1 MIKEMINNMLGEYS
15 KFIQIQDDGTVKVF
29 VPEDV
34 NNPSME
40 NATELTLSKNEAIGL
55 MGLVTQP
62 KQYEVCD
69 SSNNCRIIFEK
80 DPDFDV
86 NKWIK
91 LALGTINYYSQV
103 AVSCDTIE
111 EYAKSGLVEPIENV
125 TVESNDE
132 KKIKQIRTI
141 IAQLKN
147 TYNQRKNNIEKKYQ
161 EGKIQT
167 CVKVE
172 HDTVYF
178 NMMKLLNKLEAIIN
192 E

>member
-1 MIKEMINNMLGEYS
+1 MITEY
-15 KFIQIQDDGTVKVF
+15 KVIKPF
-29 VPEDV
+29 GVLKSGDI
-34 NNPSME
+34 
-40 NATELTLSKNEAIGL
+40 LTLDNDMYTFSDEKSS
-55 MGLVTQP
+55 
-62 KQYEVCD
+62 D
-69 SSNNCRIIFEK
+69 SQ
-80 DPDFDV
+80 
-86 NKWIK
+86 
-91 LALGTINYYSQV
+91 NYYSQV
-103 AVSCDTIE
+103 NVAVSCDMIE

-178 NMMKLLNKLEAIIN
+178 NMMK
-192 E
+192 

>member
-1 MIKEMINNMLGEYS
+1 MITEY
-15 KFIQIQDDGTVKVF
+15 KVIKPF
-29 VPEDV
+29 GVLKSGDI
-34 NNPSME
+34 
-40 NATELTLSKNEAIGL
+40 LTLEDGMYTFSDEKSS
-55 MGLVTQP
+55 
-62 KQYEVCD
+62 D
-69 SSNNCRIIFEK
+69 SE
-80 DPDFDV
+80 
-86 NKWIK
+86 
-91 LALGTINYYSQV
+91 NYYSQV
-103 AVSCDTIE
+103 NVAVSSNMIE
-111 EYAKSGLVEPIENV
+111 EYAKSGLVEPIENA
-125 TVESNDE
+125 TVESKDE
-132 KKIKQIRTI
+132 KKIRQICTI

>member
-1 MIKEMINNMLGEYS
+1 MLNKGT
-15 KFIQIQDDGTVKVF
+15 KLQIQCYKHDGSIHRAWDEAVVLDVKKDYIVF
-29 VPEDV
+29 G
-34 NNPSME
+34 NNK
-40 NATELTLSKNEAIGL
+40 T
-55 MGLVTQP
+55 LVT
-62 KQYEVCD
+62 EA
-69 SSNNCRIIFEK
+69 EG
-80 DPDFDV
+80 
-86 NKWIK
+86 NKWK
-91 LALGTINYYSQV
+91 TKEP
-103 AVSCDTIE
+103 AVMYFFKD
-111 EYAKSGLVEPIENV
+111 KWFN
-125 TVESNDE
+125 
-132 KKIKQIRTI
+132 I

>member
-1 MIKEMINNMLGEYS
+1 MITEY
-15 KFIQIQDDGTVKVF
+15 KVIKPF
-29 VPEDV
+29 GVLKSGDI
-34 NNPSME
+34 
-40 NATELTLSKNEAIGL
+40 LTLDKDMYTFSDEKSS
-55 MGLVTQP
+55 
-62 KQYEVCD
+62 D
-69 SSNNCRIIFEK
+69 SQ
-80 DPDFDV
+80 
-86 NKWIK
+86 
-91 LALGTINYYSQV
+91 NYYSQV
-103 AVSCDTIE
+103 NVAVSCDMIE

-132 KKIKQIRTI
+132 KKIRQIRTI
-141 IAQLKN
+141 IA
-147 TYNQRKNNIEKKYQ
+147 KKYQ

>member
-1 MIKEMINNMLGEYS
+1 MITEY
-15 KFIQIQDDGTVKVF
+15 KVIKPF
-29 VPEDV
+29 GVLKSGDI
-34 NNPSME
+34 
-40 NATELTLSKNEAIGL
+40 LTLDNDMYTFS
-55 MGLVTQP
+55 
-62 KQYEVCD
+62 D
-69 SSNNCRIIFEK
+69 EK
-80 DPDFDV
+80 SAD
-86 NKWIK
+86 
-91 LALGTINYYSQV
+91 AENYYSQV
-103 AVSCDTIE
+103 SVAISSNIME

-125 TVESNDE
+125 TVESSDE
-132 KKIKQIRTI
+132 NKIKQIRTI

>member
-1 MIKEMINNMLGEYS
+1 MITEYRVIKPFGVLKS
-15 KFIQIQDDGTVKVF
+15 GDI
-29 VPEDV
+29 
-34 NNPSME
+34 
-40 NATELTLSKNEAIGL
+40 LTLDNDMYTFS
-55 MGLVTQP
+55 
-62 KQYEVCD
+62 
-69 SSNNCRIIFEK
+69 
-80 DPDFDV
+80 
-86 NKWIK
+86 
-91 LALGTINYYSQV
+91 
-103 AVSCDTIE
+103 
-111 EYAKSGLVEPIENV
+111 
-125 TVESNDE
+125 DE